1 MIVHKICSMIER
13 NLLNSLHHWKFLI
26 PKKYQSLVFNDNR
39 DLKISKPK
47 KSEKCF
53 REKFEIFICLFDE
66 HFACHF
72 ASHWRETWRHI
83 ARRTEPPISLET
95 PPPYFCLFSDA
106 EPLRGK
112 ISIVKRGKARQEK
125 KIFPETKM
133 KIWSTAK
140 MFFNPFAPEPPV
152 TARADPRP
160 FYPLWRHQF

>member
-1 MIVHKICSMIER
+1 MIIGILKSQNPR
-13 NLLNSLHHWKFLI
+13 NRKSVSVKNSKFLFVSSMNTLLAI
-26 PKKYQSLVFNDNR
+26 LQVTDARR
-39 DLKISKPK
+39 DVISPGGLNHR
-47 KSEKCF
+47 F
-53 REKFEIFICLFDE
+53 P
-66 HFACHF
+66 
-72 ASHWRETWRHI
+72 WRHLP
-83 ARRTEPPISLET
+83 R
-95 PPPYFCLFSDA
+95 YFCLFSDA

-160 FYPLWRHQF
+160 FYPL